1 MLTPSGSNSNHKK
14 WEREKRPRFSR
25 LQGSAER
32 RRFVLLNMELN
43 FDAIKKLPLVIE
55 EQRFASPAPTPQAL
69 CWHDGKLWMGSRDLR
84 RIYEIDTARWTVSH
98 EIEPP
103 GIPWACVS
111 TGETMRFTI
120 GEGPEDDRY
129 IRQYRPETHFE
140 IAQEADRIACPDFT
154 GSYLSYDGENL
165 YLSQW
170 YKGRI
175 LKLDRD
181 GNILR
186 VIEVGGEVSGHTF
199 VDGTIYVLRGTEQDG
214 ETWALARLNPS
225 EETPEVEN
233 VARMSFA
240 CRSLTF
246 DGEHFWSN
254 HRAGDEIVQFGLPR

>member
-1 MLTPSGSNSNHKK
+1 M
-14 WEREKRPRFSR
+14 
-25 LQGSAER
+25 
-32 RRFVLLNMELN
+32 
-43 FDAIKKLPLVIE
+43 
-55 EQRFASPAPTPQAL
+55 
-69 CWHDGKLWMGSRDLR
+69 DGVAGDR
-84 RIYEIDTARWTVSH
+84 TARNSVGRCFYRRDD
-98 EIEPP
+98 EIHH
-103 GIPWACVS
+103 WRR
-111 TGETMRFTI
+111 TGGRSLHSAISSGDTFR
-120 GEGPEDDRY
+120 GRAGN
-129 IRQYRPETHFE
+129 
-140 IAQEADRIACPDFT
+140 DRIACPDFT

-165 YLSQW
+165 YLSQS

-186 VIEVGGEVSGHTF
+186 VIEVGGEVSGHAF

-214 ETWALARLNPS
+214 ETWALARLNPK